1 MGMKLV
7 RLCVLVVSVQFVC
20 GQYSTTPCPG
30 VFDFVNDG
38 HHVYGQ
44 ITLRPVAPVSS
55 LVIRLNF
62 TVAAKLLNNYVGR
75 IDAQDSNTLLQ
86 RYNRG
91 QPATYLV
98 HFPVTNPLPK
108 LTSLTVNGETVCY
121 GPGDMLLPDVASYVT
136 TLSLQHTS
144 FLQGGGG
151 GGAPVYN
158 NFQHQPQIRPSVR
171 PQQPVPTTVDH
182 IHFGDDD
189 ATAHIYTFNNVE
201 PTWNTGN
208 TQYYVVNNT
217 NPYPPATQQYQPPT
231 PQYQRPTQQQPI
243 TQSRPTYEYDEPP
256 YEITSRRPA
265 RPPAYPVT
273 NRPTPEPAPVTR
285 PNDYYFPAEQPAA
298 RPESNS
304 NFPEE
309 ENVECGTVSGGNN
322 RLPLIYNGN
331 AYDRG
336 EMPWLVAIYKTEQAS
351 LRFVC
356 GGTLVSERHI
366 ISAAHCMQ
374 RRGSLTSIKDI
385 VVKVGVHHLNDWSD
399 DITVTRALEA
409 ATIHEA
415 YNPLTLQNDILVL
428 TLDKSVRFNQYI
440 RPACLWAGNTD
451 LSLIVGRSGTVAG
464 WGDQGVGGIGAQG
477 EPHKVNIPIVSTND
491 CRASKS
497 LFHELTFDNTL
508 CAGDR
513 KGSGPCVGDSG
524 GGMYLFDDGKWRIR
538 GVVSVSLRADNGDAT
553 CNLNEYVVFTDTAKF
568 LQWIRNIMAQR

>member
-1 MGMKLV
+1 MGIKSV
-7 RLCVLVVSVQFVC
+7 RLCVLVFSLQIVC
-20 GQYSTTPCPG
+20 GQYSSTPCPG

-38 HHVYGQ
+38 HNVYGQ

-55 LVIRLNF
+55 LIIRLNF

-86 RYNRG
+86 RYNSG
-91 QPATYLV
+91 QPVTYLV
-98 HFPVTNPLPK
+98 HFPITSPLPK
-108 LTSLTVNGETVCY
+108 LTALIVNGDTICY
-121 GPGDMLLPDVASYVT
+121 GPGDVASYVT

-144 FLQGGGG
+144 FLQGGA
-151 GGAPVYN
+151 GAVPVYN
-158 NFQHQPQIRPSVR
+158 NFQHQPQSRPSVR
-171 PQQPVPTTVDH
+171 PQRPQPTTVDH
-182 IHFGDDD
+182 IQFGDDD

-201 PTWNTGN
+201 PTWSNGN

-217 NPYPPATQQYQPPT
+217 NSYTQPTQQYQPPT
-231 PQYQRPTQQQPI
+231 PQYQRPTQQI
-243 TQSRPTYEYDEPP
+243 THSRPTYEYDEPP

-265 RPPAYPVT
+265 RPPVYPVT
-273 NRPTPEPAPVTR
+273 TRPTVEYPPVTQ
-285 PNDYYFPAEQPAA
+285 PNNFYPAEQPAA
-298 RPESNS
+298 RPESNF
-304 NFPEE
+304 NVPE

-322 RLPLIYNGN
+322 RLPLIYNGA

-336 EMPWLVAIYKTEQAS
+336 EVPWLVAVYKTEQAS

-356 GGTLVSERHI
+356 GGTLVSDRHVV
-366 ISAAHCMQ
+366 SAAHCMQ

-385 VVKVGVHHLNDWSD
+385 VVKVGVHNLNDWSD
-399 DITVTRALEA
+399 DVTVTRALQA

-428 TLDKSVRFNQYI
+428 TLDKSVKFNQYI

-451 LSLIVGRSGTVAG
+451 LSLIVGKFGTVAG

-491 CRASKS
+491 CRASKA
-497 LFHELTFDNTL
+497 LFHELTFDSTL

-513 KGSGPCVGDSG
+513 MGSGPCVGDSG
-524 GGMYLFDDGKWRIR
+524 GGMYLFNGGKWRVR
-538 GVVSVSLRADNGDAT
+538 GIVSVSLRAENGDAT

-568 LQWIRNIMAQR
+568 LTWIKNIIAQS